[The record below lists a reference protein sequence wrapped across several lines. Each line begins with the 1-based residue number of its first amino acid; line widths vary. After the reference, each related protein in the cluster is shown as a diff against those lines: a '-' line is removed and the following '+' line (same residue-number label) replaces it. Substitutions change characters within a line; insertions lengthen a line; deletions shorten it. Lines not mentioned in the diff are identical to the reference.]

1 MKRTI
6 TLITCIAIGTLLA
19 VLIAS
24 CAGPRGLGPTP
35 PDVNTFHSKTT
46 HELLKIEKSYE
57 QILISIGRAEAQG
70 LISTEHVRKV
80 RAIANRVYEAIEQT
94 KQSLSTFIATGGS
107 RDLVTSSMATL
118 IELMAD
124 LLSSHT
130 EAGAIANLNR
140 FRVMGGYAPVAH
152 CPNF

>member
-6 TLITCIAIGTLLA
+6 TLITCIAIGSLLV

-24 CAGPRGLGPTP
+24 CMPRDIGMTP
-35 PDVNTFHSKTT
+35 PDENTFHSKTT

-70 LISTEHVRKV
+70 LISTERVRQT

>member
-24 CAGPRGLGPTP
+24 CMPRDIGMTP

-46 HELLKIEKSYE
+46 HELLKIERAYE
-57 QILISIGRAEAQG
+57 KILISVGRAEAQG
-70 LISTEHVRKV
+70 LVTTERVQQIRG
-80 RAIANRVYEAIEQT
+80 IANKVYEAIEQT
-94 KQSLSTFIATGGS
+94 KQSLATFIATGGS

-124 LLSSHT
+124 LLSEQT
-130 EAGAIANLNR
+130 QMDAIVNLNR
-140 FRVMGGYAPVAH
+140 FRAMGGYAPVAH

>member
-1 MKRTI
+1 MKRLTI
-6 TLITCIAIGTLLA
+6 FTVIMIGI
-19 VLIAS
+19 LIAS
-24 CAGPRGLGPTP
+24 CMPRDIGMTP

-57 QILISIGRAEAQG
+57 KILISIGRAEAQG
-70 LISTEHVRKV
+70 LISTERVRQT

-140 FRVMGGYAPVAH
+140 FRAMGGYPVAH

>member
-1 MKRTI
+1 MKRLTI
-6 TLITCIAIGTLLA
+6 FTFIVIGILLA
-19 VLIAS
+19 S
-24 CAGPRGLGPTP
+24 CMPRDIGMTP

-46 HELLKIEKSYE
+46 HELLKIEKAYE

-70 LISTEHVRKV
+70 LISNERVRKV
-80 RAIANRVYEAIEQT
+80 RAVANRVYEAIEQT

-124 LLSSHT
+124 LLSEHT
-130 EAGAIANLNR
+130 QMDAIVNLNR
-140 FRVMGGYAPVAH
+140 FRAMGGYAPVAH

>member
-6 TLITCIAIGTLLA
+6 TLITCIALGSLLV
-19 VLIAS
+19 VLLAS
-24 CAGPRGLGPTP
+24 CAGPKGLGPTP

-46 HELLKIEKSYE
+46 HELLKIERAYE
-57 QILISIGRAEAQG
+57 KILISIGRAEAQG
-70 LISTEHVRKV
+70 LISTERVQQIRGVADK
-80 RAIANRVYEAIEQT
+80 VYEAIEQT

-140 FRVMGGYAPVAH
+140 FRAMGGYPVAH

>member
-1 MKRTI
+1 MKRLTI
-6 TLITCIAIGTLLA
+6 FTVIMIGI
-19 VLIAS
+19 LIAS
-24 CAGPRGLGPTP
+24 CMPRDIGMTP

-57 QILISIGRAEAQG
+57 KILISIGRAEAQG
-70 LISTEHVRKV
+70 LISTERVRQT

-140 FRVMGGYAPVAH
+140 FRVMGGYPVAH

>member
-1 MKRTI
+1 MKRLTI
-6 TLITCIAIGTLLA
+6 FTVIMIGI
-19 VLIAS
+19 LIAS
-24 CAGPRGLGPTP
+24 CMPRDIGMTP

-57 QILISIGRAEAQG
+57 KILISIGRAEAQG
-70 LISTEHVRKV
+70 LISTERVRQT
-80 RAIANRVYEAIEQT
+80 RAIANKVYEAIEQT

-140 FRVMGGYAPVAH
+140 FRAMGGYPVAH

>member
-6 TLITCIAIGTLLA
+6 TLITCIAIGSLLV

-24 CAGPRGLGPTP
+24 CMPRDIGMTP

-57 QILISIGRAEAQG
+57 KILISIGRAEAQG
-70 LISTEHVRKV
+70 LISTERVRQT

-94 KQSLSTFIATGGS
+94 KRSLSTFIATGGS

>member
-6 TLITCIAIGTLLA
+6 TLITCIAIGSLLV

-24 CAGPRGLGPTP
+24 CMPRDIGMTP

-70 LISTEHVRKV
+70 LISTERVRQT

-94 KQSLSTFIATGGS
+94 KQSLSTFIATGGR

>member
-24 CAGPRGLGPTP
+24 CMPRDIGMTP

-57 QILISIGRAEAQG
+57 KILISIGRAEAQG
-70 LISTEHVRKV
+70 LISTERVRQT

-94 KQSLSTFIATGGS
+94 KQSLSTFIATGGR

-124 LLSSHT
+124 LLTSHT

-140 FRVMGGYAPVAH
+140 FRAMGGYPVAH

>member
-1 MKRTI
+1 MKRLTI
-6 TLITCIAIGTLLA
+6 FTVIMIGILLA
-19 VLIAS
+19 S
-24 CAGPRGLGPTP
+24 CMPRDIGMTP

-57 QILISIGRAEAQG
+57 KILISIGRAEAQG
-70 LISTEHVRKV
+70 LISSERVGQT

-140 FRVMGGYAPVAH
+140 FRAMGGYPVAH

>member
-1 MKRTI
+1 MKRLTI
-6 TLITCIAIGTLLA
+6 FTFITIGI
-19 VLIAS
+19 LIAS

-35 PDVNTFHSKTT
+35 PNVNTFHSKAT

-57 QILISIGRAEAQG
+57 KILISIGRAEAQG
-70 LISTEHVRKV
+70 LISTEHVQKV
-80 RAIANRVYEAIEQT
+80 RAIAYRVYEAIEQA

-140 FRVMGGYAPVAH
+140 FRAMGGYPVAH